1 MSAEIVIGRALA
13 FCVHP
18 RAAWRILPPS
28 GRALVIAAYACAGYV
43 ACLTALILL

>member
-1 MSAEIVIGRALA
+1 MSVEIVVGRALA

-18 RAAWRILPPS
+18 RAAWGILPPS

-43 ACLTALILL
+43 ACLSALMLF